1 MADNTIDPRF
11 FLPPN
16 VVNLG
21 YKEISSETS
30 DGPVEAGIFENDA
43 IVAEISYTDDMEGT
57 FDSKDESRML
67 PPDYITV
74 VSQTA
79 RVTSGGTV
87 VDVVIDVED
96 IANVGQFEVRLT
108 K

>member
-21 YKEISSETS
+21 YKESSSES
-30 DGPVEAGIFENDA
+30 NDEPVEAGNPEVDA
-43 IVAEISYTDDMEGT
+43 IVTDLSYIEDMEGT
-57 FDSKDESRML
+57 FDSADETRML

-96 IANVGQFEVRLT
+96 IANIGQFEVRLT